1 MKHIIQ
7 HCPKKKVKLFV
18 NVNVVHFILYVFILL
33 HLFGP
38 YRSITV
44 MLMKINNNIHTI
56 TKSQVNVSNTEYSY
70 NICRSQHKKV
80 EGKRKNM
87 WKLWKKELNHFH
99 RKIMI

>member
-1 MKHIIQ
+1 LKHIIQ
-7 HCPKKKVKLFV
+7 HCPKKKAKLFV
-18 NVNVVHFILYVFILL
+18 NVNVVHFILYVFIL
-33 HLFGP
+33 
-38 YRSITV
+38 